1 MTSRWDA
8 FGITLYTGEFLTIDL
23 AHEDKRTASAS
34 FRPVVDYIRNGW
46 DELTRSM
53 DDCASLT
60 DVKVASHQILYL
72 PHGYVEPDRVR
83 TLSGTCDVRICTLP
97 RRIEQMGDVTPEDLP
112 APGLLYLPHPYIVPG
127 GRFNEMY
134 GWDSYFI
141 LLGLMSSGLH
151 DIAKNMVEN
160 LLFEV
165 EYYGTVLNA
174 NRTYYLTRSQP
185 PYLAAMIRA
194 FYEDKHSF
202 SDRSSALE
210 WLAYAYQQAAR
221 YYETW
226 KRPEHCAGETGLARY
241 FDLDKGPI
249 PELGDDAKYFHD
261 VINWLLE
268 HPKEDPGYLERAPD
282 SGDNSAPNTGCS
294 AQTGV
299 AHEQASVNGHRLTA
313 DFYLGDR
320 AMRESGFDTSF
331 RFGPFSGSTHH
342 YAPVCLNSLLY
353 RYERDMAKLAQELGD
368 TQGVVQWNLRADNR
382 ADAIHKY
389 LWNENA
395 GTFRDYNFIDESSST
410 YSYLSIYYPLWA
422 GLATKDEAAAL
433 VKQLPIF
440 EHPGGLAMS
449 SAASGMQWDEPFGW
463 APMNWVT
470 VKGLFDYGYAD
481 DAFRIARAFLD
492 TVTSSFSG
500 DATVREKYDVERGD
514 ANVHVAAGYKQNVI
528 GFGWTNGVY
537 LKMLEL
543 LTDNSR

>member
-1 MTSRWDA
+1 
-8 FGITLYTGEFLTIDL
+8 
-23 AHEDKRTASAS
+23 
-34 FRPVVDYIRNGW
+34 
-46 DELTRSM
+46 
-53 DDCASLT
+53 
-60 DVKVASHQILYL
+60 
-72 PHGYVEPDRVR
+72 
-83 TLSGTCDVRICTLP
+83 LP
-97 RRIEQMGDVTPEDLP
+97 RRIEQIGDVTPEDLP
-112 APGLLYLPHPYIVPG
+112 APGLLYLPHPYVVPG

-141 LLGLMSSGLH
+141 MLGLMSSGLH

-185 PYLAAMIRA
+185 PYLAAMIRT
-194 FYEDKHSF
+194 FYEDKQSF
-202 SDRSSALE
+202 GDRSSALE
-210 WLAYAYQQAAR
+210 WLGNAYQGASR

-226 KRPEHCAGETGLARY
+226 TRPEHCAGKTRLARY
-241 FDLDKGPI
+241 YDLDKGPI

-261 VINWLLE
+261 VIRWLLE
-268 HPKEDPGYLERAPD
+268 HPEENPGYLERTPD
-282 SGDNSAPNTGCS
+282 VGDNSIRKTGCS

-299 AHEQASVNGHRLTA
+299 AHEQASVDGYRLTA

-342 YAPVCLNSLLY
+342 YAPVCLNSLLF
-353 RYERDMAKLAQELGD
+353 RYEQDMAKLAQELGD
-368 TQGVVQWNLRADNR
+368 AEGVSKWNARADDR
-382 ADAIHKY
+382 AKAIHKY
-389 LWNENA
+389 LWRDEA
-395 GTFRDYNFIDESSST
+395 GTFMDYNFMDESSST
-410 YSYLSIYYPLWA
+410 FTYLSIYYPLWA
-422 GLATKDEAAAL
+422 GLATKEEAAAL
-433 VKQLPIF
+433 VKQLPVF

-463 APMNWVT
+463 APMNWVA
-470 VKGLFDYGYAD
+470 VKGLYDYGYID
-481 DAFRIARAFLD
+481 DAFRIARSFLD
-492 TVTSSFSG
+492 TVTSSFAG

-514 ANVHVAAGYKQNVI
+514 ANVQVTAGYKQNVI

-543 LTDNSR
+543 LTDNSH